1 MKMEVSMQSL
11 PLGFRFRPTDEEL
24 VNHYL
29 RKKING
35 RNMEV
40 QVIPEIDVCKWEPW
54 DLPGLSVI
62 KTDDP
67 EWFFFCP
74 RDRKY
79 PNGQRSNRATEAGYW
94 KATGKD
100 RTIKSRKTGCNPIP
114 IGMKKTLVFYRGRAP
129 KGERTHWIM
138 HEYRP
143 TLKDLDGTGPG
154 QTAYVLCRLF
164 RKEELINVGKYGDVE
179 QTGYSPT
186 TTKSSPDD
194 DDASCDNMTP
204 TALIPPTDSSCNN
217 SHMNSDVEDH
227 GADPN
232 AGEGNALAV
241 DGSSHP
247 DELTS
252 GRVDCKV
259 FSPMQPNPY
268 GDLGL
273 GFEPQ
278 YANDFGDDLNG
289 LLFQDGTS
297 EQDLSLTELLD
308 EVFNGHDDWS
318 CEVAS
323 SEKKPVLQ
331 LDNFHVID
339 GNHPYTD
346 MDTKMTKEQMDSSF
360 GSFGAQKPFFDG
372 QIGSRNVGDLRDGFA
387 SQVAARGTDSTT
399 STSFEMFQAVDN
411 SVSFSNDIGGSTGV
425 EIRTRQAQAQSY
437 SDNFLPQG
445 TAPRRLRLQAKFSTG
460 HSGTGQVRDTSC
472 LEDEDEVQSSLT
484 ENQDETADEQLKE
497 DGHFDKSSSAGNTTL
512 RQRVKGDRDGFAEKG
527 SLGVT
532 SAGSDSVTCV
542 KGGFRTAW
550 VIGISGALFLAV
562 GLVGICGFLWS

>member
-100 RTIKSRKTGCNPIP
+100 RTIKSRKSGCSPIP

-164 RKEELINVGKYGDVE
+164 RKEETGD
-179 QTGYSPT
+179 SPT

-227 GADPN
+227 GADQN
-232 AGEGNALAV
+232 AGE
-241 DGSSHP
+241 
-247 DELTS
+247 
-252 GRVDCKV
+252 V

-323 SEKKPVLQ
+323 SEKKPVIQ

-346 MDTKMTKEQMDSSF
+346 MDTKMTKEQVST
-360 GSFGAQKPFFDG
+360 Q
-372 QIGSRNVGDLRDGFA
+372 DLWMR
-387 SQVAARGTDSTT
+387 
-399 STSFEMFQAVDN
+399 E
-411 SVSFSNDIGGSTGV
+411 
-425 EIRTRQAQAQSY
+425 
-437 SDNFLPQG
+437 
-445 TAPRRLRLQAKFSTG
+445 
-460 HSGTGQVRDTSC
+460 TSC
-472 LEDEDEVQSSLT
+472 SLLT
-484 ENQDETADEQLKE
+484 VEFYSLIDILLSLLVTYIHLCLLFTRISILTGLKYCRN
-497 DGHFDKSSSAGNTTL
+497 F
-512 RQRVKGDRDGFAEKG
+512 
-527 SLGVT
+527 
-532 SAGSDSVTCV
+532 
-542 KGGFRTAW
+542 
-550 VIGISGALFLAV
+550 
-562 GLVGICGFLWS
+562 